1 MFYSQYLW
9 RSVPAR
15 DIVTLSLACF
25 SPLLEF
31 LFFFLDPQSR
41 REISFSTSSWGVCEW
56 IHLKCYLGFPSL
68 LVPRKLPLFAGTFVS
83 VTYFYKMYV
92 SGVFY
97 VDIITHVLYSLQATY
112 MCRFIVKSCW
122 ISDSYFSERGRC
134 NSLKVIV
141 DFICSLYFLG
151 VFVKLEKNA
160 MTKFWRFLQ
169 WLLSNYS

>member
-1 MFYSQYLW
+1 MPQASYAHN
-9 RSVPAR
+9 R
-15 DIVTLSLACF
+15 TSLFVKVIANLHCF
-25 SPLLEF
+25 IPNICEGQFLLEILLHYHQRVF
-31 LFFFLDPQSR
+31 HHYQSSFFFFDPQSR

-112 MCRFIVKSCW
+112 MCRFIVKSC
-122 ISDSYFSERGRC
+122 
-134 NSLKVIV
+134 
-141 DFICSLYFLG
+141 
-151 VFVKLEKNA
+151 
-160 MTKFWRFLQ
+160 
-169 WLLSNYS
+169 